1 MVPCR
6 GSLLLVFAFSASLV
20 RAQTFDLEQ
29 FEQIFRPRL
38 RLEGRYMPET
48 AFRDTS
54 GHFGSTDGT
63 AVITFPIRSHFDVGM
78 KLDTSARGL
87 GDLLKKSIRVQ
98 ASQVLGNV
106 RLGARQVELGFDSAA
121 TRNLYSASLGMLG
134 VKLTRTYR
142 VLFWSANVNVSEE
155 DATFD
160 RAALRC
166 NAVIGQ
172 LHVNGLR
179 RQFFYGLA
187 LSYADRL
194 TLPVPFLGGTAPLGK
209 EWSFQY
215 LLPVQLAVGF
225 RPHARTRFLAGV
237 GFDAFRSGIQWP
249 GEDRSN
255 MDHAALRAFLQ
266 VRHKAGAHVQIRGE
280 AAYALAHA
288 VRFGDADVDP
298 TRYPVQPG
306 LVVGVGVNIFFGGSV
321 LERVMDEVLR

>member
-1 MVPCR
+1 M
-6 GSLLLVFAFSASLV
+6 LLVFAFSASLV

-172 LHVNGLR
+172 LHGNGLR
-179 RQFFYGLA
+179 RQFPGMSGPFGK
-187 LSYADRL
+187 
-194 TLPVPFLGGTAPLGK
+194 TEPVF
-209 EWSFQY
+209 EFFMIE
-215 LLPVQLAVGF
+215 VFV
-225 RPHARTRFLAGV
+225 HARA
-237 GFDAFRSGIQWP
+237 
-249 GEDRSN
+249 N
-255 MDHAALRAFLQ
+255 MTLQ
-266 VRHKAGAHVQIRGE
+266 VRPGFRIDNEHDTPGAQEFRE
-280 AAYALAHA
+280 QSFFSKW
-288 VRFGDADVDP
+288 VRFVHK
-298 TRYPVQPG
+298 YCFSVCNPVVKPSLSG
-306 LVVGVGVNIFFGGSV
+306 H
-321 LERVMDEVLR
+321 